1 MQKRKAADQSLR
13 LYQRL
18 SLVYLFPPLMSFFS
32 AVVALW
38 NSGYAQGLSLN
49 VAVYGAEKLK
59 GTSGYIAFVLVVGLG
74 LVGLGVFLTLR
85 AAKGKLYAPILGT
98 ALYLADLIFGLIL
111 YRDSIDSTYFIRLI
125 CHGVFLLLMAASIF
139 FYFQTEKRLKA
150 EKRP

>member
-1 MQKRKAADQSLR
+1 
-13 LYQRL
+13 
-18 SLVYLFPPLMSFFS
+18 MSFFS

-49 VAVYGAEKLK
+49 VAVYGAEKLI

-74 LVGLGVFLTLR
+74 LVGLGVLLTLR

-125 CHGVFLLLMAASIF
+125 CHGVFLLLMGASIF